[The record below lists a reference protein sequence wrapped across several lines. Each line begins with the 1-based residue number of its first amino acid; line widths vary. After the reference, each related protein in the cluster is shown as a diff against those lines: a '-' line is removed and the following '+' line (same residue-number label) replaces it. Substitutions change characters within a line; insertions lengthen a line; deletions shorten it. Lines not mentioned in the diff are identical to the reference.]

1 MQKCL
6 LIMVVKGLKLQQKF
20 NDKKVNLL
28 NTEDNRV
35 Y

>member
-1 MQKCL
+1 
-6 LIMVVKGLKLQQKF
+6 MVVKGLKLQQKF

-28 NTEDNRV
+28 NTEDNRI